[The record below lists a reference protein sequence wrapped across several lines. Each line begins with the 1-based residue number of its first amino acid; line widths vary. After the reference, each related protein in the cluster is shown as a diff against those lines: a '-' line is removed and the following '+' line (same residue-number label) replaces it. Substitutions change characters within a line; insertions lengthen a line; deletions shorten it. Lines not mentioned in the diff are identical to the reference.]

1 MKLKGEMVIELTDTN
16 TGAVETVQE
25 TNMITEAV
33 NNILGLNPM
42 GIYLKA
48 SGEYDNSVLWN
59 GTLLPICPNM
69 IGGILLF
76 PAVLEEKADHIY
88 EQGKNLPV
96 SYASNNVNSGSNVAR
111 GSLNQT
117 ESKKLDN
124 GYKFVWEFTPSQGNG
139 NIAAV
144 ALTSALGG
152 QNAFGSAAGD
162 ASTFLLLKKVDI
174 GDIPKAKQMTLFEAV
189 ELDFEKNLLYSI
201 TFGTSSVTITK
212 IRIPVFNIG
221 LNEKLDDTTTVYT
234 IDLLGCGR
242 SEKPDITYTNFVFA
256 QLLCDF
262 AKNVIRE
269 ETDVIASGFSGSFA
283 IMAYRNN
290 SDHFRKI
297 MLVNPPSFSSLKQA
311 PCKDN
316 KLFKYFIELP
326 IFGTLI
332 YHMVASRESISSLFM
347 EKLFYN
353 PFHVTDTLV
362 DTYYE
367 SAHKGGS
374 NAKYLYSSYIGK
386 YLNISINNAV
396 ESSDACIYIIS
407 GEKEAS
413 ASLIA
418 EEYQK
423 LNSSIET
430 AVIPETRHLPHLEDP
445 EHFLEQVAI
454 FL

>member
-1 MKLKGEMVIELTDTN
+1 M
-16 TGAVETVQE
+16 
-25 TNMITEAV
+25 
-33 NNILGLNPM
+33 
-42 GIYLKA
+42 
-48 SGEYDNSVLWN
+48 
-59 GTLLPICPNM
+59 
-69 IGGILLF
+69 
-76 PAVLEEKADHIY
+76 
-88 EQGKNLPV
+88 
-96 SYASNNVNSGSNVAR
+96 
-111 GSLNQT
+111 
-117 ESKKLDN
+117 
-124 GYKFVWEFTPSQGNG
+124 
-139 NIAAV
+139 
-144 ALTSALGG
+144 
-152 QNAFGSAAGD
+152 
-162 ASTFLLLKKVDI
+162 
-174 GDIPKAKQMTLFEAV
+174 
-189 ELDFEKNLLYSI
+189 
-201 TFGTSSVTITK
+201 
-212 IRIPVFNIG
+212 
-221 LNEKLDDTTTVYT
+221 
-234 IDLLGCGR
+234 
-242 SEKPDITYTNFVFA
+242 
-256 QLLCDF
+256 
-262 AKNVIRE
+262 IRE

-332 YHMVASRESISSLFM
+332 YHMVASRESISNLFM

-430 AVIPETRHLPHLEDP
+430 SVIPETRHLPHLEDP

>member
-1 MKLKGEMVIELTDTN
+1 M
-16 TGAVETVQE
+16 
-25 TNMITEAV
+25 
-33 NNILGLNPM
+33 
-42 GIYLKA
+42 
-48 SGEYDNSVLWN
+48 
-59 GTLLPICPNM
+59 
-69 IGGILLF
+69 
-76 PAVLEEKADHIY
+76 
-88 EQGKNLPV
+88 
-96 SYASNNVNSGSNVAR
+96 
-111 GSLNQT
+111 
-117 ESKKLDN
+117 
-124 GYKFVWEFTPSQGNG
+124 
-139 NIAAV
+139 
-144 ALTSALGG
+144 
-152 QNAFGSAAGD
+152 
-162 ASTFLLLKKVDI
+162 
-174 GDIPKAKQMTLFEAV
+174 
-189 ELDFEKNLLYSI
+189 
-201 TFGTSSVTITK
+201 
-212 IRIPVFNIG
+212 
-221 LNEKLDDTTTVYT
+221 
-234 IDLLGCGR
+234 
-242 SEKPDITYTNFVFA
+242 
-256 QLLCDF
+256 
-262 AKNVIRE
+262 IRE

-367 SAHKGGS
+367 AAHKGGS

-396 ESSDACIYIIS
+396 EASDACIYIIS